1 MITVGYSTRESKPE
15 FIEYLK
21 KSSGF
26 KKLEVIEK
34 VNNGDKSLS
43 TVYNEILDESN
54 NNLVVFC
61 HDDIEFDTN
70 NWGEKLSKLF
80 QT

>member
-21 KSSGF
+21 KSSGY

-34 VNNGDKSLS
+34 INNGDKSLS
-43 TVYNEILDESN
+43 QVYNEILSEAKTDI
-54 NNLVVFC
+54 VVLC
-61 HDDIEFDTN
+61 HDDINF
-70 NWGEKLSKLF
+70 
-80 QT
+80 

>member
-34 VNNGDKSLS
+34 IFVSSL
-43 TVYNEILDESN
+43 
-54 NNLVVFC
+54 
-61 HDDIEFDTN
+61 
-70 NWGEKLSKLF
+70 
-80 QT
+80 

>member
-34 VNNGDKSLS
+34 DNNGKKSL
-43 TVYNEILDESN
+43 TQDYNEI
-54 NNLVVFC
+54 
-61 HDDIEFDTN
+61 
-70 NWGEKLSKLF
+70 
-80 QT
+80 